1 MADHGSRQIGHELRE
16 TASRNTHL
24 REYLQRFKQFTGEF
38 PEFIDEP
45 EDEWEADK
53 PNVLYPVGGP
63 IYCHVY
69 GDLGKDTKYYT
80 IEPELSGPEA
90 AVFDQVRERI
100 LEKSVNKPAPEQ
112 EAEYDDRIEELLEET
127 VRINDDDEGG
137 VFQRMRTLPQNLGTL
152 VRNFDASSVADRMV
166 SDERGQ
172 MSMDT
177 GDLSGKQVRA
187 GARRVATAP
196 KQAAR
201 QFRAAAPL
209 VRDALEEAFGFG
221 RIPVT
226 QSTYENIRYQL
237 NRDIVG
243 FGPLEPVMRD
253 PYNEDIHVIGP
264 SHCYVDHGTFGMLET
279 TVDFGTPDE
288 FDGWL
293 RNMGERIGDPVS
305 DSDPIVDSTLPDGSR
320 VNIIYSD
327 DVSLKGPSLT
337 IRQGDEVPLSV
348 GQITNWGTLSPEL
361 AAYLW
366 LCLENE
372 QTVFVV
378 GETASGKTTTLN
390 AIMSFIPRDS
400 KIYTAEDT
408 AEVLPPHDTWQQL
421 LTREGQGENSA
432 DVDMFDLVA
441 AALRS
446 RPDYI
451 IVGEVRGEEGRM
463 AFQAAQTGHPVM
475 LTFHAS
481 DIVSM
486 IQRFTGEPI
495 NVPETF
501 MDNADVALFQNRVK
515 QGDDVL
521 RRVTS
526 VQEIEGYSKEMGGV
540 VTRQAFYWDPVED
553 EIVFQGRNN
562 SYVLEEQI
570 ATLLGYADTREIY
583 DELDFRADI
592 IERIIQ
598 EDLTGYHEFN
608 ETIESFQR
616 DGIEGLPFT
625 ITRGF

>member
-1 MADHGSRQIGHELRE
+1 MTEHGTAQPSDELRHH
-16 TASRNTHL
+16 AAKRPHL
-24 REYLQRFKQFTGEF
+24 QDHLKKFKQITGEF
-38 PEFIDEP
+38 PMFIDEAD
-45 EDEWEADK
+45 DEYETDR

-63 IYCHVY
+63 IFCHIY
-69 GDLGKDTKYYT
+69 GDVGQDMKYYT
-80 IEPELSGPEA
+80 IEPELDETEE
-90 AVFDQVRERI
+90 VVYKKVRDR
-100 LEKSVNKPAPEQ
+100 LLQKSVSKPAPQNET
-112 EAEYDDRIEELLEET
+112 EYDDRIEELLEET
-127 VRINDDDEGG
+127 CRITDDEDPGFMNRISSVVDMGKVRISQE
-137 VFQRMRTLPQNLGTL
+137 
-152 VRNFDASSVADRMV
+152 
-166 SDERGQ
+166 
-172 MSMDT
+172 
-177 GDLSGKQVRA
+177 
-187 GARRVATAP
+187 
-196 KQAAR
+196 
-201 QFRAAAPL
+201 
-209 VRDALEEAFGFG
+209 
-221 RIPVT
+221 
-226 QSTYENIRYQL
+226 TYEDIRYVL

-243 FGPLEPVMRD
+243 LGPLEPIMRD
-253 PYNEDIHVIGP
+253 PANEDIHVIGP
-264 SHCYVDHGTFGMLET
+264 HETYVDHGVYGMLET
-279 TVDFGTPDE
+279 TVDFGTSEE
-288 FDGWL
+288 FDQWL
-293 RNMGERIGDPVS
+293 RNMGERMGDPVS

-320 VNIIYSD
+320 LNLIYSD

-337 IRQGDEVPLSV
+337 IRQGDEIPLSIF
-348 GQITNWGTLSPEL
+348 QIVKWKTLSPRL

-390 AIMSFIPRDS
+390 SIMAFIPRDH

-421 LTREGQGENSA
+421 LTRESEDEGTS
-432 DVDMFDLVA
+432 VDMFDLVA

-501 MDNADVALFQNRVK
+501 MDVADVALFQNRVK
-515 QGDDVL
+515 QGDKVL

-526 VQEIEGYSKEMGGV
+526 VQEIEGYSKEMDGV

-553 EIVFQGRNN
+553 QINFQGMNN

-570 ATLLGYADTREIY
+570 ATLLGYEDTRDIY
-583 DELDFRADI
+583 DDLDFRAKV
-592 IERIIQ
+592 IERAIE
-598 EDLTGYHEFN
+598 EDILGYHEVDEF
-608 ETIESFQR
+608 IQDFQR
-616 DGIEGLPFT
+616 DGIEGLPFE
-625 ITRGF
+625 IHRED

>member
-1 MADHGSRQIGHELRE
+1 MTEHGTAQIQDDLRE
-16 TASRNTHL
+16 VAMRRPHL
-24 REYLQRFKQFTGEF
+24 RDYLKRFKQFTGEF
-38 PEFIDEP
+38 PRLIDEP
-45 EDEWEADK
+45 GDEWEVDK
-53 PNVLYPVGGP
+53 PNVIYPVGGP

-69 GDLGKDTKYYT
+69 GDVGQDTEYYAV
-80 IEPELSGPEA
+80 EPELSGTEQEL
-90 AVFDQVRERI
+90 FGKVRGEI
-100 LEKSVNKPAPEQ
+100 LEKSVKKPAPQ
-112 EAEYDDRIEELLEET
+112 DEAEYDDRIEELLDDT
-127 VRINDDDEGG
+127 VLVNNGNNGG
-137 VFQRMRTLPQNLGTL
+137 GGGRANLE
-152 VRNFDASSVADRMV
+152 NV
-166 SDERGQ
+166 S
-172 MSMDT
+172 
-177 GDLSGKQVRA
+177 A
-187 GARRVATAP
+187 
-196 KQAAR
+196 
-201 QFRAAAPL
+201 
-209 VRDALEEAFGFG
+209 G
-221 RIPVT
+221 RILDWIKNISYNDFKQGVRGFST
-226 QSTYENIRYQL
+226 DDIVQYVKDFTNIGTYEVSEQTYENIRYRL

-243 FGPLEPVMRD
+243 FGPLEPIMRD
-253 PYNEDIHVIGP
+253 PANEDIHVIGP
-264 SHCYVDHGTFGMLET
+264 HETYVDHGTFGMLGT
-279 TVDFGTPDE
+279 SVDFGSPDR
-288 FDGWL
+288 FDNWL

-320 VNIIYSD
+320 INIIYSD

-337 IRQGDEVPLSV
+337 IRQGEGTPLSV
-348 GQITNWGTLSPEL
+348 AQITKWGTLSPKL

-390 AIMSFIPRDS
+390 CIMSFIPRDS

-421 LTREGQGENSA
+421 LTREGGGEDST

-451 IVGEVRGEEGRM
+451 VVGEVRGEEGRM

-486 IQRFTGEPI
+486 IQRFTGDPI
-495 NVPETF
+495 NIPETF

-540 VTRQAFYWDPVED
+540 VTRQSFYWDPVED
-553 EIVFQGRNN
+553 EIVFQGMNN

-570 ATLLGYADTREIY
+570 ATLLGYENTRDIY
-583 DELDFRADI
+583 NELDFRAEI
-592 IERIIQ
+592 FERMIEENI
-598 EDLTGYHEFN
+598 LGYHEVN

-616 DGIEGLPFT
+616 DGVDGLPFD
-625 ITRGF
+625 IHRSID

>member
-1 MADHGSRQIGHELRE
+1 MTELGTAKPSDELRQ
-16 TASRNTHL
+16 AAANRPHL
-24 REYLQRFKQFTGEF
+24 RDHLKKFKQITGEF
-38 PEFIDEP
+38 PLFIE
-45 EDEWEADK
+45 EADGEYETDY

-63 IYCHVY
+63 IYCHIY
-69 GDLGKDTKYYT
+69 GDVGRDMKYYA
-80 IEPELSGPEA
+80 IEPTLTEEEADVFEGIKDELL
-90 AVFDQVRERI
+90 RR
-100 LEKSVNKPAPEQ
+100 SVAKQAPES
-112 EAEYDDRIEELLEET
+112 ETEYGDRIEELLSEATRIEGEEPDDLLK
-127 VRINDDDEGG
+127 RIRFKLDPNTEE
-137 VFQRMRTLPQNLGTL
+137 
-152 VRNFDASSVADRMV
+152 V
-166 SDERGQ
+166 SQ
-172 MSMDT
+172 T
-177 GDLSGKQVRA
+177 
-187 GARRVATAP
+187 T
-196 KQAAR
+196 
-201 QFRAAAPL
+201 F
-209 VRDALEEAFGFG
+209 
-221 RIPVT
+221 
-226 QSTYENIRYQL
+226 ENIRYRL

-243 FGPLEPVMRD
+243 LGPLEPVMRD
-253 PYNEDIHVIGP
+253 PANEDIHVIGP
-264 SHCYVDHGTFGMLET
+264 DECYVDHSVYGMLKT
-279 TVDFGTPDE
+279 TIDFGSEAE
-288 FDGWL
+288 FDNWL
-293 RNMGERIGDPVS
+293 RNMGERIGDPLS

-320 VNIIYSD
+320 LNVIYSD
-327 DVSLKGPSLT
+327 DVSVKGPSLT

-348 GQITNWGTLSPEL
+348 NQITKWGTLSPEL

-372 QTVFVV
+372 RTVFVV

-390 AIMSFIPRDS
+390 SIMAFIPRDS

-421 LTREGQGENSA
+421 LTREGGGEETE
-432 DVDMFDLVA
+432 DVDMFNLVE

-446 RPDYI
+446 RPEYI

-526 VQEIEGYSKEMGGV
+526 VQEIEGYSKEMDGV
-540 VTRQAFYWDPVED
+540 VTRQVFYWDPVED
-553 EIVFQGRNN
+553 EIVFQGMNN

-570 ATLLGYADTREIY
+570 AELLGYPDTRKIY
-583 DELDFRADI
+583 DDLQYRADI
-592 IERIIQ
+592 IERMIQ
-598 EDLTGYHEFN
+598 EDILGYHEVN
-608 ETIESFQR
+608 EAIANFQR

-625 ITRGF
+625 VTRRD

>member
-1 MADHGSRQIGHELRE
+1 MTDQGTPKPSDELKQMAMRKP
-16 TASRNTHL
+16 HL
-24 REYLQRFKQFTGEF
+24 REHLMKFKQITGEF
-38 PEFIDEP
+38 PLFVESPDDYETRR
-45 EDEWEADK
+45 

-63 IYCHVY
+63 IFCHVH
-69 GDLGKDTKYYT
+69 GDVGQKLKYYT
-80 IEPELSGPEA
+80 VEPTLSDSEA
-90 AVFDQVRERI
+90 VI
-100 LEKSVNKPAPEQ
+100 LEKIKRKLLSMSGHHDSPDDESG
-112 EAEYDDRIEELLEET
+112 YDDLIEELLEEAT
-127 VRINDDDEGG
+127 YISDGETNFYDRVKQ
-137 VFQRMRTLPQNLGTL
+137 FWNLGKIEVNRDTYNA
-152 VRNFDASSVADRMV
+152 VRYR
-166 SDERGQ
+166 
-172 MSMDT
+172 
-177 GDLSGKQVRA
+177 
-187 GARRVATAP
+187 
-196 KQAAR
+196 
-201 QFRAAAPL
+201 
-209 VRDALEEAFGFG
+209 
-221 RIPVT
+221 
-226 QSTYENIRYQL
+226 L

-253 PYNEDIHVIGP
+253 PQNEDIHVIGP
-264 SHCYVDHGTFGMLET
+264 HECHIDHGTFGMMPT
-279 TVDFGTPDE
+279 TVDFGSLEE
-288 FDGWL
+288 FDSWL

-327 DVSLKGPSLT
+327 DVSIKGPSLT
-337 IRQGDEVPLSV
+337 IRQSEDVPLSIN
-348 GQITNWGTLSPEL
+348 QITNWNTLSPQL

-390 AIMSFIPRDS
+390 AILSYIPRDA

-421 LTREGQGENSA
+421 MTREGEEGSE
-432 DVDMFDLVA
+432 VDMFDLVA

-451 IVGEVRGEEGRM
+451 IVGEVRGAEGRM

-486 IQRFTGEPI
+486 IQRFTGDPI

-515 QGDDVL
+515 QGDRVL

-526 VQEIEGYSKEMGGV
+526 VQEIEGYSKEMDGV
-540 VTRQAFYWDPVED
+540 VTREAFSWDPVED
-553 EIVFQGRNN
+553 EIVFQGMNN

-570 ATLLGYADTREIY
+570 ATLLGYADTRDIY
-583 DELDFRADI
+583 DQLDYRAEVT
-592 IERIIQ
+592 ERMIQ
-598 EDLTGYHEFN
+598 EGVLGYHEVN
-608 ETIESFQR
+608 ETIDAFQR
-616 DGIEGLPFT
+616 DGVEGLPFSMRPSP
-625 ITRGF
+625 ITGE